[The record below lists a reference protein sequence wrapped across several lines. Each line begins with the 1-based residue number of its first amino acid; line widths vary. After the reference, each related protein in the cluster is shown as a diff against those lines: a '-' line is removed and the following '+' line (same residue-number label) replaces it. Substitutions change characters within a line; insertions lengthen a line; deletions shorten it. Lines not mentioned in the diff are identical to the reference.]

1 MQLSIIVPTFNRNA
15 LAMACIES
23 ILASQRARTELIIV
37 NDSKEQDFILD
48 TSVWNS
54 TIETKIINNPKQG
67 VASARNFGASI
78 ALGQYLLFIDD
89 DMILNGKVLD
99 DTILYL
105 ESHPLH
111 TYNANWTYSQEVL
124 DTLNSSLFGQFLIKI
139 GFYHLRGWCNNPK
152 DWDKQRFYASEG
164 ITSQYLGISA
174 ALFEAV
180 GGYNEDFP
188 FAGYEDYDFAQRLK
202 KIKTIFVIDTSQHII
217 HNELD
222 KLSPKMWLERKYRG
236 GYTQYVAVQ
245 KGYGALARQDSF
257 LKARLFL
264 TMYKIRPIILWFLQW
279 LPKNQIGTN
288 LYFFMMDKMTGAYLC
303 AGYSDAKKK
312 EKK

>member
-37 NDSKEQDFILD
+37 NDSKEQEFILD

-78 ALGQYLLFIDD
+78 ARGQYLLFIDD
-89 DMILNGKVLD
+89 DMILNGMVLD

-152 DWDKQRFYASEG
+152 EWDKQRFYASEG

-202 KIKTIFVIDTSQHII
+202 KLNTVFVIDTTQHII

-222 KLSPKMWLERKYRG
+222 KLSIKNWLERKYRG

-245 KGYGALARQDSF
+245 KGYAELARHDSF
-257 LKARLFL
+257 VKACLFL
-264 TMYKIRPIILWFLQW
+264 VLYKFRSIVILFIQQ
-279 LPKNQIGTN
+279 LPKNHVGRRIF
-288 LYFFMMDKMTGAYLC
+288 FFMMDKMIGAYLC
-303 AGYSDAKKK
+303 SGYSDAKKK